1 MNAGIQ
7 AKAPPPTPTP
17 TPARRRRRIGPAEVG
32 ELLRSYAIVV
42 AFMALFIT
50 LSLAS
55 DVFLTKTNLLNL
67 LDQNSD
73 LLIVSAA
80 MTVVIIAGGFDL
92 SVGAIYAIAGVLSAK
107 VAISTGSD
115 GLGVLAGLA
124 AGGVL
129 GLGNGLL
136 VTVGRINSFIGT
148 LATGFLLRGVALVIT
163 GGTLI
168 TVENPS
174 FLALG
179 SDSFLGIKYTIWI
192 MLAVVLS
199 VGFLLTQTI
208 FGRHVYAVGGNVEAA
223 RLSGVRVNRVRALAF
238 VLSGFCAALA
248 GILIASRVGT
258 GQADAAPQLELTAIA
273 AVVIGG
279 TSISGGEGA
288 IWRTA
293 LGVFLLA
300 FINNGFNLL
309 NVDVTYQQVVL
320 GAIIILA
327 VGIDAWSRR
336 KA

>member
-1 MNAGIQ
+1 MDADVRARPLTASPKRVRWGEIAG
-7 AKAPPPTPTP
+7 
-17 TPARRRRRIGPAEVG
+17 
-32 ELLRSYAIVV
+32 LLRNYAIVV
-42 AFMALFIT
+42 AFLAMFIT

-67 LDQNSD
+67 LDQNAD

-92 SVGAIYAIAGVLSAK
+92 SVGAIYAIAGILSAK
-107 VAISTGSD
+107 VAIATGSN

-124 AGGVL
+124 AGTLL
-129 GLGNGLL
+129 GAGNGLL

-148 LATGFLLRGVALVIT
+148 LATSFLLRGVALVIT
-163 GGTLI
+163 GGMLI
-168 TVENPS
+168 TVEDPT
-174 FLALG
+174 FLTLG
-179 SDSFLGIKYTIWI
+179 TDSFLGVKYTVWI
-192 MLAVVLS
+192 MVAVVLA
-199 VGFLLTQTI
+199 VAFLLNQTV

-223 RLSGVRVNRVRALAF
+223 RLSGVRVNRVRALTF

-258 GQADAAPQLELTAIA
+258 GQADAASQLELTAIA

-279 TSISGGEGA
+279 TSIGGGEGA

-336 KA
+336 RA